1 MKHLVLLL
9 ASTAL
14 LATAVAMPV
23 YAATKPAA
31 GSGSSDTDSLSPKN
45 TPNTPPA
52 SSEEPAPPPSSEEAP
67 PPDDSSSAP
76 PPDNSGAPVDGVSAR
91 DPKSV
96 LDALSALGY
105 PGKLD
110 KMDSGRTSISVQIS
124 GLKTYI
130 DFYDCADD
138 LTDCYTLLFNVSLDL
153 KKGTTPDQANEWNS
167 KQITGRVWLDENKD
181 PTLDYSLSTFN
192 GVSEDNFDQNVKL
205 WDKKIGD
212 LKDFFKF

>member
-1 MKHLVLLL
+1 MKRLVLLL
-9 ASTAL
+9 ASTVL
-14 LATAVAMPV
+14 LATVTAMPV
-23 YAATKPAA
+23 YAANTKAA
-31 GSGSSDTDSLSPKN
+31 GSGDTDSLSPKN
-45 TPNTPPA
+45 TPNTPPV
-52 SSEEPAPPPSSEEAP
+52 SSAEPPSSEEAP
-67 PPDDSSSAP
+67 PPDDSSAAP
-76 PPDNSGAPVDGVSAR
+76 PPDNSNTAAVDGVSAR

-96 LDALSALGY
+96 LAALSALGY
-105 PGKLD
+105 PGKQE

-153 KKGTTPDQANEWNS
+153 KKGTTLDKENEWNS

-181 PTLDYSLSTFN
+181 PTLDYAFSTFN
-192 GVSEDNFDQNVKL
+192 GVSEDTFDQNVKL

>member
-1 MKHLVLLL
+1 MKRLVLLL

-14 LATAVAMPV
+14 LAAVTAMPV
-23 YAATKPAA
+23 YAANTKPA

-52 SSEEPAPPPSSEEAP
+52 SSEEAAPPASSEEAP
-67 PPDDSSSAP
+67 PPDTNTAP
-76 PPDNSGAPVDGVSAR
+76 PAVDGTLITAR

-96 LDALSALGY
+96 LAALATLGY
-105 PGKLD
+105 VGKQE

-124 GLKTYI
+124 GLKSYI

-153 KKGTTPDQANEWNS
+153 KKGTTLDQANEWNS
-167 KQITGRVWLDENKD
+167 KQITGRVWLDDNKD
-181 PTLDYSLSTFN
+181 PTLDYSVSTFN
-192 GVSEDNFDQNVKL
+192 GLSEDNFDQNVKL

-212 LKDFFKF
+212 LKDFFKFCS

>member
-1 MKHLVLLL
+1 MKRLVLLL
-9 ASTAL
+9 ASTVL
-14 LATAVAMPV
+14 LATVTAMPV
-23 YAATKPAA
+23 YAANTKPA

-45 TPNTPPA
+45 SPNTPPA
-52 SSEEPAPPPSSEEAP
+52 SSEEPPSSEEAP
-67 PPDDSSSAP
+67 PPEDNTAP
-76 PPDNSGAPVDGVSAR
+76 PPADDGSAPITAR
-91 DPKSV
+91 NPQTI
-96 LDALSALGY
+96 LDALAALGY
-105 PGKLD
+105 PGKMD
-110 KMDSGRTSISVQIS
+110 KMDSGRTSIAVQIS

-153 KKGTTPDQANEWNS
+153 KKGTTPDKANEWNS

-212 LKDFFKF
+212 LKDFFDF